1 MAELN
6 EEQIL
11 SNAQD
16 ILQNKKP
23 VSFDRDIRPLI
34 DLINMKLYTT
44 LQGQKEGTM
53 ALEDEMAGDMGAP
66 PAEPTMDPM
75 AAGAGPEGDLPE
87 DDMELGPLMEVLGA
101 DEVQAQAVYDAAQE
115 MAETRGKS
123 IADLAKMIGD
133 DFNLRMRLL
142 ELAAQKAEAAGPP
155 PMDPMMDPAMAGGPP
170 MGAPMAP
177 PMAPGGGMPPEGMM

>member
-1 MAELN
+1 MAELS

-66 PAEPTMDPM
+66 PVEPTMDPM

-142 ELAAQKAEAAGPP
+142 ELAAQKAEAGAPP

-177 PMAPGGGMPPEGMM
+177 PMGPGGGMPPEGMM